1 MSVRMILD
9 RVHKWDA
16 RRAMD
21 GSVDEEVRRHIALAL
36 EPVLGPGAVGRILP
50 PPGEAS
56 SLLSNA
62 ERALTL
68 FLGAKAAAAL
78 VSRAMDQATVRI

>member
-9 RVHKWDA
+9 RVHKWEA
-16 RRAMD
+16 RRAAD
-21 GSVDEEVRRHIALAL
+21 CSVDQEVRRHIALAL
-36 EPVLGPGAVGRILP
+36 EPVLGRGAVGRILP
-50 PPGEAS
+50 PPGETS
-56 SLLSNA
+56 SLLANA

-68 FLGAKAAAAL
+68 FLGAKAAATV